1 MHEKLKKNS
10 ALVVGSETHQR
21 VQSCLSAQKC
31 LHSNKKTV
39 IFYLIQVHEKA
50 TNDLID
56 CKFPFVYNGKAYY
69 GCTDTKLYGVPDNQI
84 WCSTKTNSSTYEHID
99 WSQHWGI
106 CPDSNCVKPKC
117 TTKIGNFPINIEGI

>member
-1 MHEKLKKNS
+1 M
-10 ALVVGSETHQR
+10 VVGSETHQR

-31 LHSNKKTV
+31 LHSNKKVV